1 MFPKKIIFVILIIFT
16 FTACEKK
23 ADIPV
28 RYLAT
33 DAVSDFTVT
42 YRNNAGD
49 IVTETVTASSTEDK
63 WEHSFKATKGDIVY
77 LSAIYKDITSGIKL
91 AILVDGKVYKQA
103 SSQYDTIKYVVV
115 SGTIPF

>member
-1 MFPKKIIFVILIIFT
+1 MKKVILVILVVFT
-16 FTACEKK
+16 LNACEKR

-42 YRNNAGD
+42 YRNSSGSL
-49 IVTETVTASSTEDK
+49 ITEEVNVASTEDE
-63 WEHSFKATKGDIVY
+63 WNFYFKAKKGDIVY

-91 AILVDGKVYKQA
+91 AILVDGKIYKQA
-103 SSQYDTIKYVVV
+103 SSQYDTIKYVIV
-115 SGTIPF
+115 SGTIPY